1 MADPNPDYYE
11 VLGVSRG
18 ATDAEIKRAFRKLAM
33 RWHPDKNPNDP
44 EAANKFQEVGE
55 AYDVLSD
62 QEKRAVYDQY
72 GYEGLRDG
80 VPDDNGEMQTGYSYK
95 NNAEEIFEKFFG
107 TKNPFMDFKF
117 GDGMPFQSRYSELSM
132 NFLWGLYSFGTI
144 CSYRW
149 HNFFCRLEK
158 PAPKKAPPIIQDLPC
173 SLEELFNGCTKRLK
187 ITRKRFTPEGDLV
200 DEDKIVTINVKPG
213 WKKGTKITFPCEGD
227 EKPNVIP
234 ADVVFVI
241 TEQEHDYFGREG
253 NNLVYNS
260 KITLADALT
269 DCCIEVPTLDG
280 RVLSLPCPEVVAPG
294 YEKRLEGE
302 GMPLSKQPG
311 RRGALLV
318 RFRLLFPKYL
328 PEHKKV
334 ELRRLL
340 AGEVVVDDDVS
351 EAPS

>member
-1 MADPNPDYYE
+1 LIEKMADPNPDYYE

-117 GDGMPFQSRYSELSM
+117 GDGMPFQSR
-132 NFLWGLYSFGTI
+132 
-144 CSYRW
+144 
-149 HNFFCRLEK
+149 LEK

-269 DCCIEVPTLDG
+269 DCCIEV
-280 RVLSLPCPEVVAPG
+280 
-294 YEKRLEGE
+294 
-302 GMPLSKQPG
+302 
-311 RRGALLV
+311 
-318 RFRLLFPKYL
+318 
-328 PEHKKV
+328 
-334 ELRRLL
+334 
-340 AGEVVVDDDVS
+340 
-351 EAPS
+351 